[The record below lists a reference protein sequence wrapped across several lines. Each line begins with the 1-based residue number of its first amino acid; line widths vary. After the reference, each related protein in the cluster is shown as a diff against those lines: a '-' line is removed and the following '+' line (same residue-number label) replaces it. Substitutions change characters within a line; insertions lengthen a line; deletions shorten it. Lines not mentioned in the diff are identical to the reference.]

1 MVNGR
6 YRSQEKKN
14 GKSNFEFGFFSSLAA
29 VINSGESWRCIRWCD
44 RGSTL
49 LITSPILFERD
60 VLQNKHQELLP
71 NVKDFPS
78 FVDALVKMGFEKVL
92 SERLSKVQKFR
103 HPCFKKDEE
112 IPRRADEKRAELKRK
127 MQIEGNCQKR
137 STPVEKEK
145 LTRRV
150 AQSLNSNNDSARRAA
165 NRKRNAEYSQY
176 NQSWQASTENAQNGH
191 RRGGNRCP
199 GTAEFVNA
207 CSFVVELYCCRAC
220 GRSKPARSFKVLCCT
235 TTKKCSRTR
244 IWRSF
249 TGTFQVTLL
258 ETFQASNLN
267 LISSAMWS

>member
-29 VINSGESWRCIRWCD
+29 VINSGEFWRCIRWGD

-78 FVDALVKMGFEKVL
+78 FVAALVKMGFEKVL

-112 IPRRADEKRAELKRK
+112 IPRRAAEKRAELKRR

-137 STPVEKEK
+137 SIPVEKEK

-165 NRKRNAEYSQY
+165 KRKRNAEYS
-176 NQSWQASTENAQNGH
+176 SDFSASVRKGRMVRIFPRLCQPIVTSQH
-191 RRGGNRCP
+191 REC
-199 GTAEFVNA
+199 AEWTPP
-207 CSFVVELYCCRAC
+207 R
-220 GRSKPARSFKVLCCT
+220 R
-235 TTKKCSRTR
+235 
-244 IWRSF
+244 
-249 TGTFQVTLL
+249 
-258 ETFQASNLN
+258 
-267 LISSAMWS
+267 